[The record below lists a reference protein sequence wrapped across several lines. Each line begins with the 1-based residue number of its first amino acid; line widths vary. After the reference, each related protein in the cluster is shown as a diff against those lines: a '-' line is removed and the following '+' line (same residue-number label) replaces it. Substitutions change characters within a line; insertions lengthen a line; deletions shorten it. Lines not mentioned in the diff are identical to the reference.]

1 MEKCHKEA
9 FLYYNSN
16 NRQNNSLNTRMETKT
31 IKLAICNCNCLSNFV
46 VRLIL
51 KSVDKWKNIP
61 YNKNTFKKFLNQIIF
76 FYKNSN
82 NNNP

>member
-1 MEKCHKEA
+1 MLKKMKKL
-9 FLYYNSN
+9 FIN
-16 NRQNNSLNTRMETKT
+16 NQYKKQFKNGLFFM
-31 IKLAICNCNCLSNFV
+31 SNFV

-51 KSVDKWKNIP
+51 KSIDKWKNIP

>member
-16 NRQNNSLNTRMETKT
+16 NRQNNSLNTRMVTKT

-46 VRLIL
+46 ARLIL
-51 KSVDKWKNIP
+51 KSIDKWKNIP